1 MPPKLTKT
9 IIGAI
14 IAVALAAAV
23 SYGVISQQTA
33 DQIQTKANQS
43 LQTDQTAPAP
53 APQQTQPLPR
63 IRPRRHR
70 ASRSRHPRRPPPVR
84 SVRRGGASRPQGR
97 AIVAR
102 AVASRVRWRAVPEAD
117 QCGTRLPHAS
127 LERSGAGRHGASGL
141 EQGADL
147 GGRVR
152 QDVGARIVV
161 GGLRDE
167 ALERLLDPVL
177 DLVHHR
183 QPGGPSRRR

>member
-63 IRPRRHR
+63 DP
-70 ASRSRHPRRPPPVR
+70 APQAPGEPKPAPQAP
-84 SVRRGGASRPQGR
+84 ASRP
-97 AIVAR
+97 
-102 AVASRVRWRAVPEAD
+102 
-117 QCGTRLPHAS
+117 
-127 LERSGAGRHGASGL
+127 
-141 EQGADL
+141 
-147 GGRVR
+147 
-152 QDVGARIVV
+152 
-161 GGLRDE
+161 
-167 ALERLLDPVL
+167 
-177 DLVHHR
+177 
-183 QPGGPSRRR
+183 